1 MYNTFTH
8 DQRKSQQQEIFRS
21 KIKDSQW
28 QKRYRAKIQP
38 QLLEHYEKRI
48 SSFIHKV
55 SLLIF
60 SQTKTPSQLIRKTSL
75 QQQKKSR
82 TISSF
87 GIQKIGKAYFARG
100 KELKIAKIWRGFRR
114 NLEVKEN
121 VGVFNQVQSRKS
133 IERVKK
139 TSKLIH
145 RCAIHI

>member
-60 SQTKTPSQLIRKTSL
+60 S
-75 QQQKKSR
+75 
-82 TISSF
+82 
-87 GIQKIGKAYFARG
+87 
-100 KELKIAKIWRGFRR
+100 
-114 NLEVKEN
+114 
-121 VGVFNQVQSRKS
+121 
-133 IERVKK
+133 
-139 TSKLIH
+139 
-145 RCAIHI
+145 